1 MKKLKIRNYDDK
13 DFLWIENLMLESFS
27 IAERPSKKQLQYLLS
42 RENAIISIIEKNN
55 EKIGFLISYDMRD
68 FIFTDY
74 LTIVPNMR
82 NKGYGREIL
91 KKAMT
96 FLDKPLIFECET
108 PSFSEM
114 AKRRYSFYL
123 KLGFF
128 DYGINYKM
136 PSLDIEEKPISM
148 RLMGGNSR
156 IEDEQLDDLIRTL
169 YTKVYSHVIDFPQNQ
184 LLLENLYIN

>member
-13 DFLWIENLMLESFS
+13 DFLWIENLMLESFP

-96 FLDKPLIFECET
+96 FLDKPLSLNVKLLPFQKWQ
-108 PSFSEM
+108 SE
-114 AKRRYSFYL
+114 
-123 KLGFF
+123 
-128 DYGINYKM
+128 
-136 PSLDIEEKPISM
+136 DIHFI
-148 RLMGGNSR
+148 
-156 IEDEQLDDLIRTL
+156 
-169 YTKVYSHVIDFPQNQ
+169 
-184 LLLENLYIN
+184 